1 MGQIV
6 LYADSFS
13 LTTTW
18 TTYLHYDN
26 ASATYYPSYNERKVG
41 NKIITFNTSCIPK
54 NATITSAS
62 VQTGTILKTSSKSG
76 VTATYNYRYFSGE
89 SVVVTDEKLLAKLTE
104 GRSDTGYQDIDIN
117 FWMCAP
123 QRYPSQ
129 DYMSPGS
136 NSYWIKE
143 TYNGAYLVINYTFDD
158 GTDEHSYS
166 PATGIN
172 FTYQFSPK
180 SILAGETTIGTYNF
194 SGAGYYGL
202 RINYRPEGHTN
213 LANSQIITFT
223 SSASSTITSS
233 SISYSDYSSFSSRVT
248 KLQVNFDFFT
258 NSAQTSYTSSGWMDS
273 GVYLL
278 KSRKKP
284 EITYTV
290 SDRAGH
296 FEKYGRP
303 IQNLSELIYNFT
315 FTLDPYSEAKLAQN
329 SVTWEGTET
338 SPVLNPFIIPIT
350 FDSSTTK
357 NIIVKA
363 KDSYGLENTIN
374 IKLNSY
380 EYSVPIIDLFRISRY
395 QIVDGIPVFVGA
407 GINGALTLKSSTA
420 SIGGK
425 NTYQV
430 IFSNGISSSTIYNGI
445 GALSL
450 NETNNTSKLSTYTFD
465 EDKNYNCFIT
475 VKDDLTEVT
484 RFFTLRRAGAT
495 IMQVES
501 YGIGIG
507 RAPTGTIT
515 APSFDC
521 AFPAKMTKQTT
532 FTNVNGINAIN
543 IDGKEYTIQ
552 LASEASAA
560 EGFITITL

>member
-13 LTTTW
+13 LTTTCE
-18 TTYLHYDN
+18 TYLYYDK
-26 ASATYYPSYNERKVG
+26 ASATYYPSYSERNAG

-62 VQTGTILKTSSKSG
+62 VQTGTVSKTSSKNG
-76 VTATYNYRYFSGE
+76 VIATENARYFSGE
-89 SVVVTDEKLLAKLTE
+89 TILVTDERLLDKLTE
-104 GRSDTGYQDIDIN
+104 GRTDTGYQDIDIN
-117 FWMCAP
+117 FWTCVP

-143 TYNGAYLVINYTFDD
+143 TYSGAHLVVNYTFDD

-180 SILAGETTIGTYNF
+180 GILAGETTIGTYNF

-202 RINYRPEGHTN
+202 RVNYRPEGYTN

-233 SISYSDYSSFSSRVT
+233 SISYSDYSSFSSRAT

-278 KSRKKP
+278 KSREKP

-290 SDRAGH
+290 SDSAGH
-296 FEKYGRP
+296 FEKYDRP
-303 IQNLSELIYNFT
+303 IQNLSELAYNFT
-315 FTLDPYSEAKLAQN
+315 FTPDPYSEAKITQN
-329 SVTWEGTET
+329 SITWEGTET
-338 SPVLNPFIIPIT
+338 SPVINPFIIPIT

-363 KDSYGLENTIN
+363 RDSYGLENTIN
-374 IKLNSY
+374 IELKSY

-395 QIVDGIPVFVGA
+395 QIVDSTPVFAGA
-407 GINGALTLKSSTA
+407 GTNGALTLKSSTA

-425 NTYQV
+425 NTYQI
-430 IFSNGISSSTIYNGI
+430 IFSNGVSSSTIYNGT

-465 EDKNYNCFIT
+465 EDKNYNCSIT

-484 RFFTLRRAGAT
+484 RFFTLRRAGS
-495 IMQVES
+495 ILMQVES

-507 RAPTGTIT
+507 CVPTGTT
-515 APSFDC
+515 TVPSFDC
-521 AFPAKMTKQTT
+521 AFPAKMTGQAT
-532 FTNVNGINAIN
+532 FTDVNGINALN

-560 EGFITITL
+560 DGFITITL